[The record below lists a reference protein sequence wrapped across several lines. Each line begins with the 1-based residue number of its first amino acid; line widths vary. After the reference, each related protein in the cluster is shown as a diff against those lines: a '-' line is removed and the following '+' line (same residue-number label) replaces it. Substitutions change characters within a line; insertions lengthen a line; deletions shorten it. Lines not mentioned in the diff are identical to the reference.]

1 MEDCIFCKISKGE
14 IPCAKIWE
22 DEKFL
27 AFLDINPATEGMVLV
42 IPRDHLNSYIFKNK
56 DGDIKDIMVAA
67 KKVAKMLESALDVDR
82 VAVIFEGI
90 EVNHLHIKLLP
101 LKEGE
106 SVRILL
112 NSEYPRPKNED
123 LESLALKIIA
133 GSKLKDM

>member
-1 MEDCIFCKISKGE
+1 MEDCIFCKIFKGE

-27 AFLDINPATEGMVLV
+27 AFLDINPATEGMTLV
-42 IPRDHLNSYIFKNK
+42 IPKYHLDSYIFKNK

-67 KKVAKMLESALDVDR
+67 KKVAKMLENALDVDR

-106 SVRILL
+106 SVKTLL
-112 NSEYPRPKNED
+112 NSGYPRPED
-123 LESLALKIIA
+123 EGLKDLALKIIA